1 MSKKEKLK
9 KRFASK
15 PKDFSFD
22 ELTTLLIILGYQISN
37 KGKTSGSRVQFI
49 NKTTSHVI
57 ICHKPHPS
65 NIVKSYVISQIVDE
79 LKKENLL

>member
-9 KRFASK
+9 KRFVSK

-22 ELTTLLIILGYQISN
+22 ELSTLLTMLGYQISN

-49 NKTTSHVI
+49 NTTTDHII

-65 NIVKSYVISQIVDE
+65 NIVKCYVISQILDE